1 MNFSKTACTLASLAI
16 LTAILR
22 AQQGQSPMP
31 ELPSDI
37 PKNATIWLQV
47 TDKTPSGQ
55 DAMWATPDGT
65 VHEFYQFNDRGRG
78 PKTYS
83 TYRVDRRGIVTFVET
98 KG

>member
-1 MNFSKTACTLASLAI
+1 MNFSKTASTLVSLAI
-16 LTAILR
+16 FTSIIP

-55 DAMWATPDGT
+55 DATSP
-65 VHEFYQFNDRGRG
+65 
-78 PKTYS
+78 
-83 TYRVDRRGIVTFVET
+83 ET
-98 KG
+98 ANLPEAPPAF